1 MENLQPQQA
10 KSFMEATAK
19 LQSLNL
25 FFDYLK
31 GSKYDIY
38 TALTEG
44 KKKEERRKNPF
55 RQSKGK
61 P

>member
-1 MENLQPQQA
+1 MEP
-10 KSFMEATAK
+10 TAQ

-38 TALTEG
+38 TALTER
-44 KKKEERRKNPF
+44 KKKEERKEESFQAEKKESPDRNMKD
-55 RQSKGK
+55 
-61 P
+61 

>member
-1 MENLQPQQA
+1 MEP
-10 KSFMEATAK
+10 TAQ

-38 TALTEG
+38 TALTER

-55 RQSKGK
+55 RQKKGK